1 MSMLDIAARN
11 ARVYGSLRR
20 DAAKERRSAEG
31 QVMDERGQRGRTAG
45 GGLASVFRRGR
56 ARVVR
61 HRWIALSIPALLAL
75 ATFAVIGA
83 GPASGQ
89 SGLVRIG
96 SAPSIPAG
104 AVDLGAAPAAGAVSG
119 TIVLR
124 PRNEQ
129 ALEGFIF
136 QVTSKGSPEF
146 GHYLQRGQFAAR
158 FGPEQATVEAVS
170 SRLRADGLQVSDS
183 TANDLL
189 VGFSGTAAH
198 VSTAFATT
206 LHSYRLPSGRVVHA
220 STSAPALPE
229 ALAGSVVAVEG
240 LDGLQQTRPERVH
253 RRAALASELPAAKSA
268 GFKHPPGAPD
278 ACAKARSAATQ
289 LGGLTDDEIAYA
301 YGAFGLYGVGDT
313 GAGVHIGV
321 FEEEAFSRSDI
332 QQFDT
337 CYFGAAGA
345 AGMMER
351 LHVIS
356 LEGGSQEGSGE
367 DGEALLDIEDVSAM
381 APGAEVDVYENPE
394 SPAGEVAEIAA
405 MVDEDRD
412 QIVTSSYGQP
422 CEEEEE
428 EGQPGTEEALNFLFQ
443 QGAAQ
448 GQTFLGAAGDSGSDN
463 CEEVHRETII
473 QHDQNPLSGG
483 EIASQPYVLA
493 VGGTTITDATQPA
506 QEHVWNDGDEG
517 GAGGG
522 GISRAFAMPSWQRA
536 SSVPGID
543 RPGSA
548 DYENAADVERSFG
561 YPTGFCDE
569 ALSAAGPG
577 TPCRLDPD
585 VSAQADEYTGAVTV
599 YSEAYVGEGEEASPS
614 GWITS
619 GGTSSATPIWA
630 GMLALA
636 DASPTCRSN
645 PATAAG
651 VGFVPPLLYAIAS
664 DPADY
669 AAAFN
674 DITEGNNDQYG
685 LDDGKVFPARTG
697 FDLASG
703 LGSPRMTDAEGSAGL
718 AYYLCSFAAPAN
730 RPAVT
735 ALSPSFGSTAGAETV
750 KVTGAGFESAG
761 KPDVAG
767 VLVGTWQVPAS
778 SIDVTGAE
786 SLTLTMPP
794 ASDTLPAD
802 SPAPQDGAGPA
813 DIVVSLEDGQ
823 SSATG
828 PSSRFQYVDTVG
840 STPIP
845 GVTGLLPT
853 GGSETAPAPVT
864 ILGSDFDGATS
875 VTFGGV
881 KVSSFEVLSDSQM
894 LVTPPV
900 YSAKKTACAPLP
912 GSGVYTGENA
922 TNDICQVQV
931 LVHGAAGASATST
944 ILPPVEGSAIFEQN
958 GALQTPPECGCEV
971 YPAPSEYDYAPAPKI
986 TSVSTSTGPASL
998 ASETGGTVLTI
1009 HGVGLDRFSFLYTNF
1024 GNPTEESSINGGPA
1038 PYWQTPS
1045 YITGTEIQIEAPAL
1059 VGEEEAPTVGPESV
1073 PLSVRTLAGSSPES
1087 SVEYAGLPTVSG
1099 VESTASSVRLKGHSG
1114 AADTGGTPIVLQ
1126 GDGLSGQLTR
1136 VQFIEEP
1143 EELSQGTQYTFAAEG
1158 ETRLSTQ
1165 TVSENPGLVD
1175 VRACTVTGCSVT
1187 SASDRLYLY
1196 SPGQPAVDSLSPAG
1210 GPAAGGTQVTISG
1223 QNLGC
1228 PLEVRFAGKRSKSV
1242 TVIPALF
1249 ACGSTSALRAVAP
1262 HGKAGK
1268 SVPVTVTT
1276 WESYFTGTG
1285 DAPSQA
1291 RFSYS
1296 RP

>member
-1 MSMLDIAARN
+1 MDEAERRRESTNGEGLAARL
-11 ARVYGSLRR
+11 RV
-20 DAAKERRSAEG
+20 
-31 QVMDERGQRGRTAG
+31 ERG
-45 GGLASVFRRGR
+45 
-56 ARVVR
+56 RVAR
-61 HRWIALSIPALLAL
+61 HRWIALSLTALLAL
-75 ATFAVIGA
+75 VSAVVTGA
-83 GPASGQ
+83 GAASGQ
-89 SGLVRIG
+89 AGLVRIG
-96 SAPSIPAG
+96 AAPSIPGG
-104 AVDLGAAPAAGAVSG
+104 AVDLGTAPVGASVSG
-119 TIVLR
+119 TVVLR

-129 ALEGFIF
+129 ALESFIAGA
-136 QVTSKGSPEF
+136 TTKGSPEF
-146 GHYLQRGQFAAR
+146 GHYLQKGQFAAR

-170 SRLRADGLQVSDS
+170 SRLRADGLQVNPASGD
-183 TANDLL
+183 DLL
-189 VGFSGTAAH
+189 LGFSGTSAH
-198 VSTAFATT
+198 VSAAFATT
-206 LHSYRLPSGRVVHA
+206 LHSYRLRSGRVVHA
-220 STSAPALPE
+220 STSAPALP
-229 ALAGSVVAVEG
+229 ATFAGSVVAVEG
-240 LDGLQQTRPERVH
+240 LDGLAQTHPLRVH
-253 RRAALASELPAAKSA
+253 RRAALASQFPAARSA
-268 GFKHPPGAPD
+268 SFKHPAGSPD
-278 ACAKARSAATQ
+278 ACAKARAAATQ
-289 LGGLTDDEIAYA
+289 LGGLTDDQIAYA

-321 FEEEAFSRSDI
+321 FEEEGFSRSDM
-332 QQFDT
+332 QHFDT

-345 AGMMER
+345 AAMMER
-351 LHVIS
+351 LHTVS
-356 LEGGSQEGSGE
+356 LEGGALEGPGL
-367 DGEALLDIEDVSAM
+367 DGEALLDVEDVSAM
-381 APGAEVDVYENPE
+381 APGAEIDVYENPE
-394 SPAGEVAEIAA
+394 SPAGEVSEIAA

-428 EGQPGTEEALNFLFQ
+428 EGQPGTQEALNFLFQ

-473 QHDQNPLSGG
+473 KHDQNPLSGG

-493 VGGTTITDATQPA
+493 VGGTTITDASQPA

-522 GISRAFAMPSWQRA
+522 GISLAFAMPSWQRA

-548 DYENAADVERSFG
+548 DYENAASVERSFG

-569 ALSAAGPG
+569 ALPGASAS

-599 YSEAYVGEGEEASPS
+599 YSEEYVGEGEEASPS

-651 VGFVPPLLYAIAS
+651 VGFVTPLLYAIAS
-664 DPADY
+664 SPADY
-669 AAAFN
+669 AASFN

-685 LDDGKVFPARTG
+685 LDNGKVFPARAG

-703 LGSPRMTDAEGSAGL
+703 LGSPRMTDAEGAAGL
-718 AYYLCSFAAPAN
+718 AYYLCSFAAPTN

-735 ALSPSFGSTAGAETV
+735 ALSPSFGSTAGGETV
-750 KVTGAGFESAG
+750 KVSGADFESAG

-778 SIDVTGAE
+778 SIDVTGAG

-794 ASDTLPAD
+794 ASDTLPAN
-802 SPAPQDGAGPA
+802 SPAPQNGAGPA
-813 DIVVSLEDGQ
+813 NIIVSLQDGQ
-823 SSATG
+823 SSAVG
-828 PSSRFQYVDTVG
+828 PDGRFQYVDAVG
-840 STPIP
+840 STPVP
-845 GVTGLLPT
+845 GVTGLVPT

-864 ILGSDFDGATS
+864 ILGSDFKGASS

-881 KVSSFEVLSDSQM
+881 KAASFQVLSDSQI
-894 LVTPPV
+894 LVTPPA
-900 YSAKKTACAPLP
+900 YSAKSTACTPLP
-912 GSGVYTGENA
+912 DGGVYAGENA

-944 ILPPVEGSAIFEQN
+944 ILAPVEGSASFEQN
-958 GALQTPPECGCEV
+958 GALQTPSECGCEV
-971 YPAPSEYDYAPAPKI
+971 YPAPSEYDYVPAPKI
-986 TSVSTSTGPASL
+986 TSVSTSAGPSSL
-998 ASETGGTVLTI
+998 ASETGGTVVTI

-1024 GNPTEESSINGGPA
+1024 GNPTEEASINGGPA

-1059 VGEEEAPTVGPESV
+1059 VGEEETPTAGPESI

-1087 SVEYAGLPTVSG
+1087 SVEYAGLPTVTG
-1099 VESTASSVRLKGHSG
+1099 VESTASGVRLKGRSG
-1114 AADTGGTPIVLQ
+1114 AADTGGTPILLQ
-1126 GDGLSGQLTR
+1126 GDGFAGQLTR

-1143 EELSQGTQYTFAAEG
+1143 EELSQGTQYTLAPEG
-1158 ETRLSTQ
+1158 ETRLSTE
-1165 TVSENPGLVD
+1165 TVSENPGLVH

-1187 SASDRLYLY
+1187 SASDQIYLY
-1196 SPGQPAVDSLSPAG
+1196 PPGQPAVDSLSPSS
-1210 GPAAGGTQVTISG
+1210 GPAAGGTTVKISG

-1228 PLEVRFAGKRSKSV
+1228 PLAVHFAGKASKSV

-1249 ACGSTSALRAVAP
+1249 VCGSTTALHAVSP
-1262 HGKAGK
+1262 RGKPGK
-1268 SVPVTVTT
+1268 SVTVTVTT
-1276 WESYFTGTG
+1276 WESYFTGTA
-1285 DAPSQA
+1285 DAASQA
-1291 RFSYS
+1291 RFSYVG
-1296 RP
+1296 P